1 MKIELCEKR
10 KAILAEIGHLLVTG
24 GPGAG
29 KTTIA
34 LLKAQKVIAAL
45 RPGQQV
51 LFLSFS
57 RAAVR
62 QVMVRCKTILSSAER
77 QLIEVQTY
85 HSFCL
90 GLLKSHGRLLAG
102 KAPRIVYPD
111 AERLECAEFAG
122 DWDAECARR
131 AKEDTVFL
139 FSQFAAGAAELLE
152 GCGALR
158 ELVAVKYPLIIVDE
172 FQDTDDDQW
181 RLVAALSKSA
191 TVFCLA
197 DPDQSIFQYEP
208 KVDPLRIEKAIAFL
222 KPTVVDL
229 AGENHRSPNSG
240 ILAFADAVLKNKPLP
255 MAPEVA
261 QYTYQANA
269 FDSVVH
275 AAVLWMLSQLRKAG
289 IAEPTVAVLC
299 RSNGLVAE
307 ISAILSEKRPYK
319 TMTLPSLEHD
329 VLWDAELSAAAAA
342 VLASIL
348 EWKDDAHDAALAR
361 TLKFVAAYYRLK
373 NATEPSDSA
382 KDTARKFSEAS
393 AATAAGGKLKIKAA
407 KELEAL
413 LKAGAAIFV
422 GEPVADWKAAQKIMA
437 QVGALAE
444 IGRQV
449 RLVRLF
455 RATDALGRGLAELWL
470 AAGNYRTATILI
482 KRILDQEKLI
492 SLEQD
497 PRGCLL
503 MNIHK
508 SKGKE
513 FDGVVLVEGSFKSF
527 FFDEKNEKPP
537 YPQSRRL
544 LRVALTRAR
553 FRAAIVRWA
562 KAKPLVA

>member
-1 MKIELCEKR
+1 M
-10 KAILAEIGHLLVTG
+10 TG
-24 GPGAG
+24 GPGSG

-34 LLKAQKVIAAL
+34 LLKAQRTIAAL

-62 QVMVRCKTILSSAER
+62 QVMVRCKSILSHNER
-77 QLIEVQTY
+77 QMIEVQTY

-90 GLLKSHGRLLAG
+90 ELLKSHGRLLAG
-102 KAPRIVYPD
+102 HIPRIIYPD
-111 AERLECAEFAG
+111 AERLEAADFDG
-122 DWDAECARR
+122 DWEAECARR
-131 AKEDTVFL
+131 AKEDTTLL
-139 FSQFAAGAAELLE
+139 FSQFAAAAAQLLE
-152 GCGALR
+152 DCNAVR
-158 ELVAVKYPLIIVDE
+158 ALVATKYPLIIVDE

-208 KVDPLRIEKAIAFL
+208 KVDPQRIEKAIAFL
-222 KPTVVDL
+222 KPKVVDL

-240 ILAFADAVLKNKPLP
+240 ILAFADAVLKNKALP
-255 MAPEVA
+255 KAPEVA
-261 QYTYQANA
+261 QYIYQVNA

-275 AAVLWMLSQLRKAG
+275 AAVLWMIAQLRKAG
-289 IAEPTVAVLC
+289 ISDPTVAVLC

-319 TMTLPSLEHD
+319 TTMLPSLEHD

-348 EWKDDAHDAALAR
+348 EWKDDTHNAALAR
-361 TLKFVAAYYRLK
+361 TLKFIAAYYRLK
-373 NATEPSDSA
+373 NATEPSNSA

-393 AATAAGGKLKIKAA
+393 AAAATGGKLKIKAA

-413 LKAGAAIFV
+413 LKAGAAVFV
-422 GEPVADWKAAQKIMA
+422 GDPVVDWKAAQKIMA
-437 QVGALAE
+437 QVSALAE

-513 FDGVVLVEGSFKSF
+513 FDGVVLVEGAFKSF
-527 FFDEKNEKPP
+527 FFDEKNEKAP

-553 FRAAIVRWA
+553 SRTAIIRWA
-562 KAKPLVA
+562 KARALVG

>member
-1 MKIELCEKR
+1 MNIELCDKR
-10 KAILAEIGHLLVTG
+10 KSILAETGHLLVTG
-24 GPGAG
+24 GPGSG

-34 LLKAQKVIAAL
+34 LLKAQQVIATL
-45 RPGQQV
+45 RPGQQI

-62 QVMVRCKTILSSAER
+62 QVIVRCKSILNRNER
-77 QLIEVQTY
+77 QMIEVQTY

-90 GLLKSHGRLLAG
+90 ELLKSHGRLLAG
-102 KAPRIVYPD
+102 HIPRIVYPD
-111 AERLECAEFAG
+111 AERLEAADFDG
-122 DWDAECARR
+122 DWEAECARR
-131 AKEDTVFL
+131 AKEETVFL
-139 FSQFAAGAAELLE
+139 FSQFAAAAAQLLE
-152 GCGALR
+152 DCNAVR
-158 ELVAVKYPLIIVDE
+158 TLVAAKYPLIIVDE

-208 KVDPLRIEKAIAFL
+208 KVDPQRIEKAIAFL
-222 KPTVVDL
+222 KPKVVDL

-240 ILAFADAVLKNKPLP
+240 ILAFADAILKNKALP
-255 MAPEVA
+255 KAPEVA
-261 QYTYQANA
+261 QYTYHANA

-275 AAVLWMLSQLRKAG
+275 AAVLWMMAQLRKAG
-289 IAEPTVAVLC
+289 IADPTVAVLC
-299 RSNGLVAE
+299 RSNGLVAD

-319 TMTLPSLEHD
+319 NATLPSLEHD

-348 EWKDDAHDAALAR
+348 EWKDDNHDAALAR
-361 TLKFVAAYYRLK
+361 TLKFIAAYYRLK
-373 NATEPSDSA
+373 NATEPSNTA
-382 KDTARKFSEAS
+382 KDTARKFFEAS
-393 AATAAGGKLKIKAA
+393 AAAAAGGKLKIKAA
-407 KELEAL
+407 KEMEAL
-413 LKAGAAIFV
+413 LKAGAAVFV
-422 GEPVADWKAAQKIMA
+422 GDSVADWKAAQKIMA
-437 QVGALAE
+437 QVSALAE
-444 IGRQV
+444 IGRHV

-513 FDGVVLVEGSFKSF
+513 FDGVVLVEGAFKSF

-537 YPQSRRL
+537 YPQSRKL

-553 FRAAIVRWA
+553 SRAAIVRWA
-562 KAKPLVA
+562 KAKTLVR

>member
-1 MKIELCEKR
+1 LKIELCEKR
-10 KAILAEIGHLLVTG
+10 KGILAEAGHLLVTG
-24 GPGAG
+24 GPGSG

-34 LLKAQKVIAAL
+34 LLKAQAVIAAL
-45 RPGQQV
+45 RAGQQV

-62 QVMVRCKTILSSAER
+62 QVMVRCKSILSRTER
-77 QLIEVQTY
+77 QMIEVQTY

-90 GLLKSHGRLLAG
+90 ELLKSHGRLLAG
-102 KAPRIVYPD
+102 KVPRIIFPD
-111 AERLECAEFAG
+111 AERLERAEFEG
-122 DWDAECARR
+122 DWDEECARR
-131 AKEDTVFL
+131 AQQDTMFL
-139 FSQFAAGAAELLE
+139 FSQFAGAAADLLE
-152 GCGALR
+152 GCAALR
-158 ELVAVKYPLIIVDE
+158 TLVAAKYPLIIVDE

-181 RLVAALSKSA
+181 RLVAALSKTA
-191 TVFCLA
+191 AVFCLA

-208 KVDPLRIEKAIAFL
+208 KVDPLRIEKATAFL
-222 KPTVVDL
+222 KPKVIDL

-240 ILAFADAVLKNKPLP
+240 ILTFADAVLKNCPLP
-255 MAPEVA
+255 KVPEVA

-275 AAVLWMLSQLRKAG
+275 AAVLWMIGQLRKSGLAD
-289 IAEPTVAVLC
+289 PTVAVLC

-319 TMTLPSLEHD
+319 TTMLPSLEHD

-348 EWKDDAHDAALAR
+348 EWKDDGADKALAR
-361 TLKFVAAYYRLK
+361 TLKFISAYYRLK
-373 NATEPSDSA
+373 NATDPSNSA
-382 KDTARKFSEAS
+382 KEAARKFSEAS
-393 AATAAGGKLKIKAA
+393 AAAAVGGKLKTKAA
-407 KELEAL
+407 KELAAL
-413 LKAGAAIFV
+413 VKVGTAFAGD
-422 GEPVADWKAAQKIMA
+422 PVADWKAAQKIMA
-437 QVGALAE
+437 QVDALAE

-482 KRILDQEKLI
+482 KRILDQERLI

-513 FDGVVLVEGSFKSF
+513 FDGVVLVEGAYKSF
-527 FFDEKNEKPP
+527 FFDDKNEKPP

-553 FRAAIVRWA
+553 YRAAIVRWV
-562 KAKPLVA
+562 KAVPLIG